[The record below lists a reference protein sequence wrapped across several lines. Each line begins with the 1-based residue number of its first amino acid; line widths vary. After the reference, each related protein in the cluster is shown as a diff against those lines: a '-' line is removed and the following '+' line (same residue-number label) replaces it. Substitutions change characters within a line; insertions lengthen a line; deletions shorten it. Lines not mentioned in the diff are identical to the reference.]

1 MSELFETINT
11 NATEADARA
20 HEEAEVAQKVQE
32 ELQAKRLADKK
43 LQAQIRREKANRA
56 LLIRAVACTVII
68 IGLWVASVFDLM
80 AVQLARPVVA
90 AVFAYLA
97 FWVGA
102 WCQFT
107 WCKGGLLE

>member
-1 MSELFETINT
+1 MSELFETIEI
-11 NATEADARA
+11 NATEAKARE
-20 HEEAEVAQKVQE
+20 HEAAEAAQKVQE

-43 LQAQIRREKANRA
+43 LQAQIRKEKANRSVF
-56 LLIRAVACTVII
+56 IRIIACTVII

-80 AVQLARPVVA
+80 AVQLARPVIA